1 MHKLVQ
7 QFYYQKNMLAVK
19 DVQSAISKL
28 TKMEHVKFVCL
39 KPNNYSV
46 NMSLVHPLMINIEA
60 GNLIHGSIQHDEVMN
75 FKRCV

>member
-1 MHKLVQ
+1 
-7 QFYYQKNMLAVK
+7 MLAVK
-19 DVQSAISKL
+19 DMQSAISKL

-60 GNLIHGSIQHDEVMN
+60 GNFIHGSI
-75 FKRCV
+75 

>member
-7 QFYYQKNMLAVK
+7 QFYYQKNMLAVR

-28 TKMEHVKFVCL
+28 TKMEHVKFVSL

-60 GNLIHGSIQHDEVMN
+60 GNFIHGSI
-75 FKRCV
+75 